1 MDAADTAIVRR
12 TMLFNR
18 LTDAQFAELVG
29 GSLPHAYPKGCLL
42 FQQGEVVE
50 TIPIVVSGWVRLFRV
65 HVDGVDTTVRIVGP
79 AHGFVEAAVLLGRPT
94 DISAETVSDAR
105 ILMVDADRLRSRLT
119 PDADVAI
126 SARASASV
134 HLRNLVADLEKLKTL
149 SVPRRIAHFIVDTV
163 GRTEGPA
170 EVRLPYEKSLIA
182 GHIGMTAESFS
193 RGLAKLRAH
202 GVSTLRDVIRV
213 ERMEAL
219 LELLYE
225 VD

>member
-18 LTDAQFAELVG
+18 LTDDQFVDLVG
-29 GSLPHAYPKGCLL
+29 RSIPHTYSKGCLL
-42 FQQGEVVE
+42 FQQGEVVK

-94 DISAETVSDAR
+94 DISAETIAETR
-105 ILMVDADRLRSRLT
+105 ILMVDADRLRARLKT
-119 PDADVAI
+119 DADIAI
-126 SARASASV
+126 SALASASI
-134 HLRNLVADLEKLKTL
+134 HLRNLVADLEQLKTL
-149 SVPRRIAHFIVDTV
+149 SVPRRIAHFIIDTV

-202 GVSTLRDVIRV
+202 GVVTLRDVIRV
-213 ERMEAL
+213 ERMEKL
-219 LELLYE
+219 LALLYE
-225 VD
+225 GG